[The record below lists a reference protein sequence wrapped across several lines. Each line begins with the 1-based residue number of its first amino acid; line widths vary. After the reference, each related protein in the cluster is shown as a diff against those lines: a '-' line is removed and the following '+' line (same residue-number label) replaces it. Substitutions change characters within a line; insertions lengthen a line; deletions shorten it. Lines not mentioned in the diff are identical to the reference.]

1 MKIQQSE
8 MPEISLKYCTNGTV
22 KTKIKDAMDAHTLFL
37 SLFDPDTL
45 EYKEMAI
52 VLFLNR
58 ANHVLGWMKLSEGG
72 TSSTVIDS
80 KIIFA
85 TALKCNASAIIL
97 SHNHPSGTIE
107 PSNQDIVVTET
118 ITKFGNLID
127 IKLLDHV
134 IITKTSFYS
143 FADNGR
149 I

>member
-1 MKIQQSE
+1 MKIQKSE
-8 MPEISLKYCTNGTV
+8 MPEISLKYSTNGTV
-22 KTKIKDAMDAHTLFL
+22 KTKIKNAMEAHSLFL

-107 PSNQDIVVTET
+107 PSNQDIVVTES

>member
-8 MPEISLKYCTNGTV
+8 MPEISLKYSTNGTV
-22 KTKIKDAMDAHTLFL
+22 KTKIKDAMDAHSLFL

-107 PSNQDIVVTET
+107 PSNQDIVVTES
-118 ITKFGNLID
+118 IKKFGNLID

>member
-8 MPEISLKYCTNGTV
+8 MPEISLKYSTNGTV
-22 KTKIKDAMDAHTLFL
+22 KTKIKDAMDAHSLFL

-58 ANHVLGWMKLSEGG
+58 ANHTIGWMKLSEGG

-107 PSNQDIVVTET
+107 PSNQDIVVTES

>member
-1 MKIQQSE
+1 MKIQKSE
-8 MPEISLKYCTNGTV
+8 MPEISLKYSTNGTV
-22 KTKIKDAMDAHTLFL
+22 KTKIKNAMEAHSLFL

-118 ITKFGNLID
+118 ITKFGDLID